1 MSAGGGKENGSQ
13 ASLCDNR
20 QNPRTTQA
28 QQLVGRC
35 SAGSDGGCQPREEI
49 LPSGRGKKRIFESS
63 AIDGDE
69 IVERKAGF
77 LSRREFFQERGMEHG
92 RVVSGDGDG
101 DALAEKFGQ
110 WVERDSRMSGIQLD
124 IESVGAE
131 IAGEANFERN
141 FAGSER
147 IH

>member
-1 MSAGGGKENGSQ
+1 
-13 ASLCDNR
+13 
-20 QNPRTTQA
+20 
-28 QQLVGRC
+28 
-35 SAGSDGGCQPREEI
+35 
-49 LPSGRGKKRIFESS
+49 
-63 AIDGDE
+63 
-69 IVERKAGF
+69 
-77 LSRREFFQERGMEHG
+77 MEHG
-92 RVVSGDGDG
+92 RVVRGDGDG